1 VCGGALLAV
10 APAGFSYAEVALQQ
24 LLAEMAQISAELGN
38 NSNNNKGGL
47 MSTTGKSHTLSA
59 IENASPIGL
68 MVVLFDT
75 LAGDLRRAVAA
86 LNKND
91 IETRCKELN
100 HAVLVIGQL
109 DSWVDLEKGGESARN
124 LTGFYAY
131 IRAKM
136 MEAAVTKSAKSL
148 EAPIQMIQQVST
160 AWHKLD
166 VAPKGAEKTMAKQV
180 PSSKAPVSGKKQERI
195 PSSQSR

>member
-1 VCGGALLAV
+1 
-10 APAGFSYAEVALQQ
+10 
-24 LLAEMAQISAELGN
+24 
-38 NSNNNKGGL
+38 
-47 MSTTGKSHTLSA
+47 MSTKEKSYTLSA
-59 IENASPIGL
+59 IEGASPIGL

-109 DSWVDLEKGGESARN
+109 DSWVDLDKGGESARN
-124 LTGFYAY
+124 LTGFYSY
-131 IRAKM
+131 LRAKM
-136 MEAAVTKSAKSL
+136 MEAAVSKSAKPL

-166 VAPKGAEKTMAKQV
+166 VAPKQGAEKTIAK
-180 PSSKAPVSGKKQERI
+180 PKTAPTAPVSGKKQERI
-195 PSSQSR
+195 HSSQSR